1 MESQYV
7 AQEVADVDDGIH
19 KNVSPFPTRVIL
31 RITGHDDVLIAVSN
45 WVRESSLSCGLFIW
59 LISAFSKL
67 QNTDILVSL
76 ST

>member
-1 MESQYV
+1 MESQDV

-45 WVRESSLSCGLFIW
+45 
-59 LISAFSKL
+59 
-67 QNTDILVSL
+67 
-76 ST
+76 